1 MDKKMDTEYIIFL
14 MGMFIKV
21 NLKKVEDREEAH
33 TDGLMELYTLDNG
46 LMTIC
51 VEVNSIV

>member
-1 MDKKMDTEYIIFL
+1 MDKKMETGYINFL

-21 NLKKVEDREEAH
+21 NLKKVEDKEEAH

-46 LMTIC
+46 LMTEC